1 MKRID
6 MEIKVNKIYKAYGTI
21 VVLKSISLSIE
32 KGQKIGLIG
41 YNGTGKTT
49 LLKIIAGLVEPD
61 SGDIAIRKGLSISY
75 VPQDTS
81 LVSDETIREYICRTS
96 GMTMLEKEM
105 KTSGDAVSEYKHR
118 GGYTFHY
125 RLDVMLAGFGLRDIS
140 NDSSVNTLSSGQ
152 RSKVFMIG
160 ALLSEPDVLL
170 LDEPTNNLDLPA
182 LIWLEGFLVHSDIT
196 RIIVSHDRV
205 FLNRVA
211 NKIFEIDWYTRML
224 NGTSG
229 TYSDYVVRKE
239 KERARQWV
247 QYKAQQNE
255 IERLTEQARKKKQEA
270 IAGSHY
276 KGTDNDKSLINF
288 KRENA
293 SRSAKRA
300 KAIEKRI
307 EHMEIVEK
315 PNERDLFRIRLAPTK
330 PRGTRDIVLT
340 NTVAGYASSKF
351 KIGPISLTIPY
362 GRRVVIFGPN
372 GIGKTTLLKTIIGKL
387 PALSG
392 EVVRGGAL
400 VVGNLMQEHEDLP
413 REESIKDFLM
423 RRAKI
428 TIQDMYALVA
438 KSGFRASEINKKIG
452 SLSPGGRAR
461 LLFALFSTFCVNV
474 LVLDEP
480 TNHLDLEALEAL
492 EEAVGHYDG
501 TIILVSHDRY
511 FLEKFNSTDR
521 YVLSDGKLVRQES
534 FETYINA
541 IEKEAKNLIEGAL

>member
-1 MKRID
+1 
-6 MEIKVNKIYKAYGTI
+6 MEIKITKIHKAYGTT
-21 VVLKSISLSIE
+21 VVLKDISLSIE

-61 SGDIAIRKGLSISY
+61 SGDITIRKGLSISY

-81 LVSDETIREYICRTS
+81 LVSDETVHEYICRIS
-96 GMTMLEKEM
+96 GMTILEKEI
-105 KTSGDAVSEYKHR
+105 KTSGDTMSEYKR
-118 GGYTFHY
+118 RDGYTFHH
-125 RLDVMLAGFGLRDIS
+125 RLDVMLTGFGLRDIS
-140 NDSSVNTLSSGQ
+140 NDSPINMLSSGQ
-152 RSKVFMIG
+152 RSKVFMVG
-160 ALLSEPDVLL
+160 ALLSDTDMLL

-182 LIWLEGFLVHSDIT
+182 LIWLEDFLVRSDIT

-211 NKIFEIDWYTRML
+211 HKIFEIDWYTRML

-229 TYSDYVVRKE
+229 TYSDFVVRKE
-239 KERARQWV
+239 KERARQWI

-276 KGTDNDKSLINF
+276 MGTDNDKSLIKF

-300 KAIEKRI
+300 KAIERRI
-307 EHMEIVEK
+307 DHMDIVEK
-315 PNERDLFRIRLAPTK
+315 PNERDLFRIRLVPTK
-330 PRGTRDIVLT
+330 PGGTRDIILT

-351 KIGPISLTIPY
+351 KIGPISLSIPY

-372 GIGKTTLLKTIIGKL
+372 GIGKTTLLKTITGEL
-387 PALSG
+387 PALAG
-392 EVVRGGAL
+392 DVVRGSAL
-400 VVGNLMQEHEDLP
+400 IVGNLMQEHEDLP
-413 REESIKDFLM
+413 REESVKDFLM
-423 RRAKI
+423 YRAKI
-428 TIQDMYALVA
+428 TIQDVYALVA
-438 KSGFRASEINKKIG
+438 KSGFRAGEINKKIG
-452 SLSPGGRAR
+452 TLSPGGRAR
-461 LLFALFSTFCVNV
+461 LLFTLFSTFCVNV

-492 EEAVGHYDG
+492 EEAMDHYDG

-511 FLEKFNSTDR
+511 FLEKFNSTDT

-534 FETYINA
+534 FETYINTV
-541 IEKEAKNLIEGAL
+541 EKEAKNLIERTL